1 MNAAIFLDRDNT
13 LIYADGDVADP
24 SQVRL
29 LQGVPSA
36 IASLRGLGYK
46 IIVVTNQDGIANGRY
61 TEQAADAVHMKINE
75 QIGNISGTSI
85 DRFYYCP
92 FHPDAILERYRK
104 DHPWR
109 KPNPGMIAQA
119 AKDLDIDLTAS
130 WIISTDPADVK
141 TGYAGGVRTML
152 LTSKAEDMIPLKLEE
167 IFIQQT
173 RALVAKETD
182 GPYFTARSLVE
193 AVRVIAQQRRP
204 DFPEERVV
212 RDRFGRKITAGD
224 TRPKPQLQG
233 EAPTPLFTGA
243 MIEPPPVAEPAQE
256 APAPVTPPA
265 EPESIAVAVQQPTAP
280 VEPEPVATPIAVEP
294 EPVPVKAAEP
304 ATPAAVEREPML
316 IPMPELEDNSDDE
329 HEPVVI
335 HEKPEP
341 ELKEEETVF
350 AHREDDKAAEPDPEP
365 EPEPTPVPVAA
376 VPKPAVRS
384 AAPATPK
391 AAVKPAPAP
400 VAAAPVSA
408 EPEVEPIDV
417 PEIEKLPPVEVQF
430 QRMESSLRQILHE
443 IRSSKE
449 VVTEMSFSTIIGL
462 VLQML
467 SIILLAG
474 GLFHGGEAFTRWVAC
489 AIVLQLA
496 SITAVLIKR

>member
-13 LIYADGDVADP
+13 LIFSEGDVADP

-75 QIGNISGTSI
+75 QIGSISGTSI

-92 FHPDAILERYRK
+92 FNPDAILERYRK

-109 KPNPGMIAQA
+109 KPNPGMILQA
-119 AKDLDIDLTAS
+119 AKDLDIDPLAS
-130 WIISTDPADVK
+130 WIISTDPLDIK
-141 TGYAGGVRTML
+141 TGYAAGVRTML
-152 LTSKAEDMIPLKLEE
+152 LTPKAQDMIPLKMEE

-173 RALVAKETD
+173 RALMAKELD
-182 GPYFTARSLVE
+182 GPYFSARNLVE

-212 RDRFGRKITAGD
+212 RDRFGRKIVAGD
-224 TRPKPQLQG
+224 EKPKPQFQ
-233 EAPTPLFTGA
+233 AQMPSPLFTST
-243 MIEPPPVAEPAQE
+243 EPEPE
-256 APAPVTPPA
+256 APASPQA
-265 EPESIAVAVQQPTAP
+265 AQAP
-280 VEPEPVATPIAVEP
+280 VAALETPSVLAFEPAAPEPQ
-294 EPVPVKAAEP
+294 PVPVAPAPEP
-304 ATPAAVEREPML
+304 IVIPSPDLNPAMAPAVEREPML
-316 IPMPELEDNSDDE
+316 IPMSQAQDDVNEDDE
-329 HEPVVI
+329 STVPAASANEAPPQEPLFTQAQ
-335 HEKPEP
+335 E
-341 ELKEEETVF
+341 
-350 AHREDDKAAEPDPEP
+350 AQADPA
-365 EPEPTPVPVAA
+365 PVT
-376 VPKPAVRS
+376 S
-384 AAPATPK
+384 APASPAKAQSGPK
-391 AAVKPAPAP
+391 SAPAP
-400 VAAAPVSA
+400 LPAPT
-408 EPEVEPIDV
+408 EEV
-417 PEIEKLPPVEVQF
+417 EIEKLPPVEVQF
-430 QRMESSLRQILHE
+430 QRMESSLRLILHE

-449 VVTEMSFSTIIGL
+449 VVHEMSFTTIIGL
-462 VLQML
+462 ILQAL

-474 GLFHGGEAFTRWVAC
+474 AMFQPGDGFTRWVGC